1 MVTHLH
7 VRARS
12 EKATSALLFCGGTV
26 FPCRLGRAGLAHLK
40 REGDGKTPVGIWAF
54 RRGFYRADKLA
65 RPVTGLGLRPMRQTD
80 GWCEDPSSGQYNRFV
95 KLPFGPGH
103 ETMWRADDAYDVVFE
118 TSHNE
123 RPRVRRGG
131 SAIFFHLTRPG
142 ANATAGCVAVSAS
155 DMRKIL
161 TRCGRNVCLVVWP
174 LFGGLPVRLL
184 GAPQK

>member
-1 MVTHLH
+1 M
-7 VRARS
+7 
-12 EKATSALLFCGGTV
+12 FQ
-26 FPCRLGRAGLAHLK
+26 CRIGRGGLAHLK
-40 REGDGKTPVGIWAF
+40 REGDGKAPIGTWEL
-54 RRGFYRADKLA
+54 RRGFYRGDKML
-65 RPVTGLGLRPMRQTD
+65 RPVTGLSLRQMRQTD

-103 ETMWRADDAYDVVFE
+103 ETMWRSDDAYDLVFE

-142 ANATAGCVAVSAS
+142 ANATAGCVAVSAN

-161 TRCGRNVCLVVWP
+161 LRCGPKVKLVVWP
-174 LFGGLPVRLL
+174 
-184 GAPQK
+184 AM

>member
-12 EKATSALLFCGGTV
+12 ENQTRALLFCGV
-26 FPCRLGRAGLAHLK
+26 VAFPCRLGRSGLGHIK
-40 REGDGKTPVGIWAF
+40 REGDGKTPIGVWHL
-54 RRGFYRADKLA
+54 RRGFYRADKMM
-65 RPVTGLGLRPMRQTD
+65 RPVTGLGLSHLRKTD

-123 RPRVRRGG
+123 RPRVRKGG
-131 SAIFFHLTRPG
+131 SAIFFHLTRQG
-142 ANATAGCVAVSAS
+142 ADATAGCVAVSAH

-161 TRCGRNVCLVVWP
+161 ARCGPKIKLVVWP
-174 LFGGLPVRLL
+174 SMG
-184 GAPQK
+184 